1 MMLHGKIRC
10 VVLLGY
16 YFAHERRPLLM
27 LFTFGDIW
35 RVYVV
40 HYYHFALAASLKL
53 LCFWRQFI
61 VLNTRTSLYI
71 DRILFGPQSTWL
83 LRRDVG
89 KLRLVDLII
98 VSISMSIVFNRFRF
112 MASRINIMSLWL
124 ISLLS
129 TAVLHYKVL
138 IKICIMQGSMVLIY
152 D

>member
-1 MMLHGKIRC
+1 MVLHGKIRC

-16 YFAHERRPLLM
+16 HFAHERRPLLM

-53 LCFWRQFI
+53 LCFWSQFI

-71 DRILFGPQSTWL
+71 DRILFGPQGAWL
-83 LRRDVG
+83 LRRDIG

-98 VSISMSIVFNRFRF
+98 ISVSMSIVFDRFRF

-124 ISLLS
+124 ISLVS
-129 TAVLHYKVL
+129 TAALHYKVL
-138 IKICIMQGSMVLIY
+138 IEMCIMHGSIVLIY
-152 D
+152 N